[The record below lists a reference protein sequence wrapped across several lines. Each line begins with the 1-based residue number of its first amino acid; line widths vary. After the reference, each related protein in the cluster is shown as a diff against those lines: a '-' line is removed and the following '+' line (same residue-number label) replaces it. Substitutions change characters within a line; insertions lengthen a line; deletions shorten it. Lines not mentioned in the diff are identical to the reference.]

1 MSLVPMGDNALA
13 PRHRSGTMEH
23 PGHIAQVGGARHK
36 GDSVGLFKKKKQPET
51 APADAKVYYSTP
63 FGDTKDGKQK
73 LFLLERDGVRY
84 VPVFRSVESMKEFY
98 ERMNRAGYMIL
109 EGDVKSVMDT
119 NRSIE
124 LMQRVAIV
132 IEPLSDHPVEIM
144 PDP

>member
-1 MSLVPMGDNALA
+1 
-13 PRHRSGTMEH
+13 
-23 PGHIAQVGGARHK
+23 
-36 GDSVGLFKKKKQPET
+36 VGLFKKKKQPQT

-63 FGDTKDGKQK
+63 FGDTKDGRQK

-98 ERMNRAGYMIL
+98 ERTNRAGYMIL
-109 EGDVKSVMDT
+109 EGDVKSVMET

-124 LMQRVAIV
+124 LMKSAGIV

-144 PDP
+144 PDA